1 MSAAAV
7 VAYDPL
13 RDKTYQS
20 TRLGR
25 DIADFLAWCELGGMS
40 PKTLVN
46 YEPDLARGALMFPD
60 KGIGEIT
67 GGDLLHIAKQFPPR
81 SRRVRMS
88 AWRSFYKWARRTRRV
103 LENPCE
109 ELPDIRKT
117 PQRVIDTFTEEEIEA
132 LLSLPVRDAGPIALL
147 LEAGLRKAEAS
158 RIRLHDCLPQKGT
171 VTVLEGKGRRDRIVP
186 MSPRLHG
193 ILVELVVNE
202 GLVPTDHIFYA
213 VKANQFEQR
222 KILRGKP
229 VGEATFA
236 RWWRSC
242 LRQAAVRYRNPHTAR
257 HTYATRLRR
266 QGVAIDDIS
275 ILLGHASIST
285 TSELYVHT
293 RVDEIASRLRTLNL
307 AVTES

>member
-1 MSAAAV
+1 MNV
-7 VAYDPL
+7 VAFDPVKDKSY
-13 RDKTYQS
+13 RDTA
-20 TRLGR
+20 LGR
-25 DIADFLAWCELGGMS
+25 DISDFLAWCELGGMS
-40 PKTLVN
+40 PKTLLN
-46 YEPDLARGALMFPD
+46 YEPDLSRGALMFPEKAID
-60 KGIGEIT
+60 EIT
-67 GGDLLHIAKQFPPR
+67 GGDLLHIARAFPVK

-103 LENPCE
+103 IENPCE

-117 PQRVIDTFTEEEIEA
+117 PPRVIDTFTEDEIEA
-132 LLSLPVRDAGPIALL
+132 LLALPIRDAAPIAIL

-158 RIRLHDCLPQKGT
+158 RLRLHDCLPDSHM

-186 MSPRLHG
+186 MSPTLHAA
-193 ILVELVVNE
+193 LVELVVSE

-213 VKANQFEQR
+213 VKGNQFEQK

-242 LRQAAVRYRNPHTAR
+242 LEQAAVRYRNPHTAR

-266 QGVAIDDIS
+266 QGVTIDDIS

-293 RVDEIASRLRTLNL
+293 RVDEITDRLRALHL
-307 AVTES
+307 AVEEA